1 MRAAPCRPPSTWFPA
16 QSPST
21 TWSSAS
27 SPAWYTSARL
37 TAVAITMSSSW
48 ECSTHRPRSVS
59 RTLLTPHLMR
69 NYKHKHKKRVIIL
82 HDRRQQYYKK
92 WMIWWFSELLLFIP
106 VLFSFLCALVQLLQ
120 ANYWQHAF
128 CFSGLRFSLLFSD
141 RKKEASYNTEI
152 SNSSQVYSL
161 SFCVFF
167 HSILLQWLTNYQEC
181 IFFPAKWHYDSPITD
196 YSSLIAPTPIYTG
209 LGPLGLGQLFVACE
223 FLDCQHI

>member
-1 MRAAPCRPPSTWFPA
+1 MTGGNSIIKNGWFDDFPSCFF
-16 QSPST
+16 
-21 TWSSAS
+21 SS
-27 SPAWYTSARL
+27 
-37 TAVAITMSSSW
+37 
-48 ECSTHRPRSVS
+48 H
-59 RTLLTPHLMR
+59 
-69 NYKHKHKKRVIIL
+69 
-82 HDRRQQYYKK
+82 YY
-92 WMIWWFSELLLFIP
+92 FLFY
-106 VLFSFLCALVQLLQ
+106 VQLLQ